1 MSLVNLKM
9 SVQEMSQV
17 NRVRITP
24 YARAFSRPQPARPL
38 ILSCTVQASRQ
49 GEKPQPHITDEE
61 NKFREVKGCVR
72 SHPANQYKSQGQSP
86 GVKANRAEAEATVGV
101 TEVVS
106 QGPGE
111 FSLVRQGKLCR
122 KGNWLL
128 LAWKGD

>member
-17 NRVRITP
+17 DRVRIIP
-24 YARAFSRPQPARPL
+24 YVQAFSRPQPAPPL

-61 NKFREVKGCVR
+61 SKFREVKGCVR
-72 SHPANQYKSQGQSP
+72 SHRAKQHKSQGQSP
-86 GVKANRAEAEATVGV
+86 GVKANRAEAEATVRV

-111 FSLVRQGKLCR
+111 CSLVRQGKLCQE
-122 KGNWLL
+122 GNWLL
-128 LAWKGD
+128 LAWKRD